1 MCNKLDRIVSA
12 NRNRRF
18 QSLTHLITLEKK
30 TNKGDL
36 SPALSFQ
43 LLIPSYLSSIPESA
57 VPRRP
62 QEWQGGGHV
71 GSGHDSGL
79 GQGPGSGKCQN
90 TFLGGGRG
98 ILRWLPPQCC
108 PSLAALGRPHSA
120 IGPGVALEC
129 CCLYAA
135 LSGALRLCP
144 MSPHKRTQCQVP
156 SKEAAMF
163 TETNKKEQLTQK
175 MCICERAACLY
186 FAMHHVL
193 TLYDFLSIQAVVS
206 LVSCQCGLNCLCGND
221 LNAFPSIEKV
231 QVILEIMIPHQVSL
245 HYSD

>member
-71 GSGHDSGL
+71 VSGHDSGL

-135 LSGALRLCP
+135 LSGALRSLP
-144 MSPHKRTQCQVP
+144 YVSSQAHTVPSSLQRSSSVHRNKQKRTTDTKNVH
-156 SKEAAMF
+156 
-163 TETNKKEQLTQK
+163 L
-175 MCICERAACLY
+175 
-186 FAMHHVL
+186 
-193 TLYDFLSIQAVVS
+193 
-206 LVSCQCGLNCLCGND
+206 
-221 LNAFPSIEKV
+221 
-231 QVILEIMIPHQVSL
+231 
-245 HYSD
+245 